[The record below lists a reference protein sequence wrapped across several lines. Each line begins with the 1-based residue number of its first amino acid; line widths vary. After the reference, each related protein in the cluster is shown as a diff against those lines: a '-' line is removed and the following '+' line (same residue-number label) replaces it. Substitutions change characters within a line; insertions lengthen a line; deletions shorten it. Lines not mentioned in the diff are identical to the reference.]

1 MTIDFKNRYMYL
13 GTNFILYV
21 NFDDYNR
28 LEQSNWIE
36 CNKNHLNIT
45 QRRQLMYIGIVT
57 HDAAPIYV
65 TREKAVASN
74 RLLFSYDKTKLI
86 VLYHVYES
94 QYR

>member
-1 MTIDFKNRYMYL
+1 
-13 GTNFILYV
+13 
-21 NFDDYNR
+21 
-28 LEQSNWIE
+28 
-36 CNKNHLNIT
+36 
-45 QRRQLMYIGIVT
+45 MYIGIVT

-74 RLLFSYDKTKLI
+74 RLLFLYDKTKLI